1 MPHYCIKYRHTVQGT
16 MPEYVYEEPYY
27 IKDMYPVWDNTAAG
41 GKSRIVIGISKDGD
55 TGDAEVFQTKE
66 ELLAYLQTS
75 QQEGFDAL
83 TAADLVWSQLDAL
96 NAA

>member
-1 MPHYCIKYRHTVQGT
+1 MPHHCIKYRHTVQGT
-16 MPEYVYEEPYY
+16 IPEYVYEEPYY
-27 IKDMYPVWDNTAAG
+27 IKDAYPVWDNTAAG
-41 GKSRIVIGISKDGD
+41 GKSMVVVGISKNND

-66 ELLAYLQTS
+66 ELLTYLQTS
-75 QQEGFDAL
+75 QQESFDAA